1 MRLTLDGDLYRDAMA
16 ALELFAKKSHD
27 EDILSCINYIV
38 DGRALTMT
46 ASDGYALIM
55 VTMKCTAA
63 DPVPDRKIFNLLPQK
78 IDRSVYNVDIDTD
91 TGVVFCTG
99 RKNYTVTAAPA
110 LTRAY
115 PDLVAACLKMFED
128 IAGRATIRHGGK
140 EDDTIEHRFNPDYL
154 IKAGTAAKK
163 LGFKNWTKM
172 LMGPGR
178 TRPMYLENT
187 DESYKMRLWILPVL
201 GRDL

>member
-16 ALELFAKKSHD
+16 VLELFAKKSHD

-38 DGRALTMT
+38 DGHTVTMT

-55 VTMKCTAA
+55 VAMKCVAA
-63 DPVPDRKIFNLLPQK
+63 DPVPDQKIFNLLPQK
-78 IDRSVYNVDIDTD
+78 IDRGVYNVDIDTD
-91 TGVVFCTG
+91 AGVVFCTG
-99 RKNYTVTAAPA
+99 RRNYAVTASPV
-110 LTRAY
+110 LPLEY
-115 PDLVAACLKMFED
+115 PDLVAACLKMFDDIVGGRHMIYGGVED
-128 IAGRATIRHGGK
+128 K
-140 EDDTIEHRFNPDYL
+140 TIEHRFNPEYL
-154 IKAGTAAKK
+154 IRAGTAAKK
-163 LGFKNWTKM
+163 LGFKNWTTM

-178 TRPMYLENT
+178 TMPMYLENT